1 MDTPLRSFL
10 YIYLGFLPLLLFF
23 IRFVIQW
30 LYSEHHKE
38 SRVPK
43 IFWQLSLAGN
53 LLLMLHFSIQMQF
66 IFMITQVINAVISW
80 RNLNLKS
87 LNPFSIR
94 QTFKILFISCFVTS
108 LLFISQSIYV
118 LGKIE
123 WQRIPLIPGIERAS
137 ISSYWHILGFIGIIL
152 FSLRFWL
159 QWWKSEIKKES
170 ILPPIFWKIS
180 ILGAAITCV
189 YGILTKDLVLIL
201 GHSVGLIPYIRN
213 LILIKKKK
221 LV

>member
-1 MDTPLRSFL
+1 MTTSLRSSL
-10 YIYLGFLPLLLFF
+10 YIYLGFLPLVLFF
-23 IRFVIQW
+23 LRFFIQW
-30 LYSEHHKE
+30 LYSERHKE

-53 LLLMLHFSIQMQF
+53 LLLMLHFLIQIQF
-66 IFMITQVINAVISW
+66 IFMITQVVNAVISW

-87 LNPFSIR
+87 LTPCSIK
-94 QTFKILFISCFVTS
+94 QLFNILVLACVLTS
-108 LLFISQSIYV
+108 LVFISQSLYV
-118 LGKIE
+118 FGKLE

-137 ISSYWHILGFIGIIL
+137 ISSYWHILGFIGVTL
-152 FSLRFWL
+152 FSIRFWL

-189 YGILTKDLVLIL
+189 YGILTKDLVLVL
-201 GHSVGLIPYIRN
+201 GHSIGLIPYVRN
-213 LILIKKKK
+213 LLLIKQKK